1 MSERAMASLEGSP
14 LTGTQVAERAAEAD
28 ALSITGIR
36 RRLHTA
42 VTGRQIFL
50 FHEVDSTNS
59 TLSRLA
65 RSGALEGTV
74 VLAETQTDGRGRLG
88 KAWFSPAGVNLYA
101 SVLFR
106 EPMPLEEAPLFSF
119 IAGLALADAVQSAGA
134 SPAIKWPN
142 DVLVHGRK
150 VAGALMQ
157 CSARGGDVESII
169 VGVGANLN
177 VDLDALAV
185 ALGPAASA
193 ATSLRAATGRD
204 VNRDAFVA
212 DYLNALDAWALRYR
226 DHGPAPVLQAWR
238 DRDILT
244 GRQVEIR
251 GAGQPFVGRVGGVD
265 SRGRL
270 IVTDAVGE
278 RRTVTS
284 EEIRLCD

>member
-1 MSERAMASLEGSP
+1 MSTMITE
-14 LTGTQVAERAAEAD
+14 TN

-74 VLAETQTDGRGRLG
+74 VLAESQTAGRGRLG
-88 KAWFSPAGVNLYA
+88 QAWFSPPGVNLYA
-101 SVLFR
+101 STLFR
-106 EPMPLEEAPLFSF
+106 EPLPLEEAPLFSF
-119 IAGLALADAVQSAGA
+119 IAGLALADAVLSAGA

-142 DVLVHGRK
+142 DVLVDGRK
-150 VAGALMQ
+150 VAGALIE
-157 CSARGGDVESII
+157 CVARGGEVEYLV
-169 VGVGANLN
+169 VGVGVNLN
-177 VDLDALAV
+177 VDLDALAA
-185 ALGPAASA
+185 ALGPAAST

-212 DYLNALDAWALRYR
+212 DYLNALDGWALRYR

-244 GRQVEIR
+244 GRRVEIR
-251 GAGQPFVGRVGGVD
+251 GAGQPFLGRVGGVD

-270 IVTDAVGE
+270 VVTDAVGA

>member
-1 MSERAMASLEGSP
+1 MSTMITETS
-14 LTGTQVAERAAEAD
+14 

-74 VLAETQTDGRGRLG
+74 VLAEAQTAGRGRLG
-88 KAWFSPAGVNLYA
+88 QAWFSPPGVNLYA
-101 SVLFR
+101 STLFR
-106 EPMPLEEAPLFSF
+106 EPLPLEEAPLFSLV
-119 IAGLALADAVQSAGA
+119 AGLALADAVMSAGA

-142 DVLVHGRK
+142 DVLVDGRK
-150 VAGALMQ
+150 VGGALIE
-157 CSARGGDVESII
+157 CVARSGEVEYLI
-169 VGVGANLN
+169 VGVGINLN
-177 VDLDALAV
+177 VDLDALSV
-185 ALGPAASA
+185 ALGPAAST

-212 DYLNALDAWALRYR
+212 DYLNALDGWALRYR

-278 RRTVTS
+278 RRTVTT